1 LNGFRA
7 LLVGSGS
14 HQDQQPK
21 RPHSKAEYIYGQPR
35 LRIYG
40 QPRLR
45 KWQFGSDSRSLAV
58 IYPVSIDP
66 DGFRRTT
73 PNH

>member
-1 LNGFRA
+1 MMARSQRSNK
-7 LLVGSGS
+7 VG
-14 HQDQQPK
+14 
-21 RPHSKAEYIYGQPR
+21 YIYGQPR
-35 LRIYG
+35 LR
-40 QPRLR
+40 
-45 KWQFGSDSRSLAV
+45 KKQFASDNRSLAV

>member
-1 LNGFRA
+1 MRA
-7 LLVGSGS
+7 FDRDLIRGGHYGQRS
-14 HQDQQPK
+14 
-21 RPHSKAEYIYGQPR
+21 REPHSKAEH
-35 LRIYG
+35 IYG

>member
-1 LNGFRA
+1 MRA
-7 LLVGSGS
+7 DIHGGPEHDTLQCEAG
-14 HQDQQPK
+14 
-21 RPHSKAEYIYGQPR
+21 YIYGQPR
-35 LRIYG
+35 LRK
-40 QPRLR
+40 R
-45 KWQFGSDSRSLAV
+45 QFGSDSRSLAV

>member
-1 LNGFRA
+1 MASGYVTAF
-7 LLVGSGS
+7 VG
-14 HQDQQPK
+14 
-21 RPHSKAEYIYGQPR
+21 RT
-35 LRIYG
+35 
-40 QPRLR
+40 RLR

>member
-1 LNGFRA
+1 MASGYVSRA
-7 LLVGSGS
+7 E
-14 HQDQQPK
+14 
-21 RPHSKAEYIYGQPR
+21 KAEH
-35 LRIYG
+35 IYG